1 MLDYKSIG
9 KRIKIA
15 RIRAEMTQ
23 EQLAEKADISPTHCS
38 NIETGTTRV
47 SLTTIVEIANALDI
61 TANDLLCD
69 QVKAERVTF
78 EKEISAMLS
87 DCDNQEIRMICD
99 LIASF
104 KETYRKNHI

>member
-47 SLTTIVEIANALDI
+47 SLTTIIEIVNALNI

-69 QVKAERVTF
+69 QITAERVTF
-78 EKEISAMLS
+78 EKEIAALLA
-87 DCDNQEIRMICD
+87 DCNNREIRMICD
-99 LIASF
+99 LISSF
-104 KETYRKNHI
+104 KETYRKNNN